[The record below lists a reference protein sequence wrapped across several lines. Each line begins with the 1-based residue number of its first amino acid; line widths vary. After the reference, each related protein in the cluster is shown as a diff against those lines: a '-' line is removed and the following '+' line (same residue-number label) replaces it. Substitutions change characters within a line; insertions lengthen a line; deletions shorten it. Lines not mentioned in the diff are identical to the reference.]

1 MKWTVLC
8 FIHNDVDAIRQG
20 SDGINIQF
28 MIKESFKKIECQP
41 IINTSITSGVQGALL
56 QSEKSTSAALVKPL
70 EVTQ

>member
-1 MKWTVLC
+1 MDSMKWTVLC
-8 FIHNDVDAIRQG
+8 FIHTDVDAIREG

-28 MIKESFKKIECQP
+28 MIKP

>member
-1 MKWTVLC
+1 MFMDSMKWTVLC
-8 FIHNDVDAIRQG
+8 FIHTDVDAIREG

-28 MIKESFKKIECQP
+28 MIKP

>member
-1 MKWTVLC
+1 MDSMKWTVLC
-8 FIHNDVDAIRQG
+8 FIHTDVDAIREG

-28 MIKESFKKIECQP
+28 MIKP
-41 IINTSITSGVQGALL
+41 IINTSITSGVQEALL